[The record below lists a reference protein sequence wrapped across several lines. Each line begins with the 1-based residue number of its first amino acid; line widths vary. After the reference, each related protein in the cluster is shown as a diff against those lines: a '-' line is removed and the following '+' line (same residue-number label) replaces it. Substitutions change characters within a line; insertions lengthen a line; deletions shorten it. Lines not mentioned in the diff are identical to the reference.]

1 MTAFHGLFI
10 GVDRYVSPLINELGG
25 AVRDAEALHA
35 LFADNLGADNAAL
48 LTDDLV
54 TRQALIAQFKD
65 RLARVA
71 PEDFVVITYA
81 GHGSDDFFLL
91 PHDADPDD
99 LPSTALALDELVDLF
114 REVPAKNVLL
124 VLDCCFSGGA
134 GARVFHHSPTTRSL
148 QSAEEKLLRIAND
161 GRVILT
167 AADSSQEA
175 IEDPVSGHGVL
186 TGYLLEALRGPPEI
200 VDGNNI
206 SMFRL
211 LQFVVERVSS
221 RAKDFAH
228 EQRACVRGS
237 FNGDVT
243 LPVLVPGALFA
254 SRFPEHAHQ
263 PVGEDVRDL
272 VACGVPEYLVEA
284 LAVQIPT
291 LNELQR
297 DAINKCGILRGRHV
311 VVVAPTSSGKTLV
324 GEIAAL
330 RAVEMRKRTLVL
342 LPLRALV
349 NDKYRELIDRYGAL
363 GLRVVRATGEISDEV
378 PRLLSGRYNIAL
390 MTYETAA
397 AVMIRHPHV
406 LRSAGVIVVDE
417 AQMLADQ
424 GRGANLEL
432 ALTLIKSRRRFG
444 VEPQLILLSAVIGE
458 TRGLEQWL
466 TAGLLRSDARPVPLR
481 EGILTSTGQFRFK
494 GADGAEGREPV
505 VSVYGVSRAKDLL
518 VPTIRKLL
526 DGGESVII
534 FRDTKGATRGVARYL
549 AEELGRAPASNAL
562 GALPDGDQSASS
574 QLLRETLRHGVAF
587 HNANLD
593 REERL
598 VIENA
603 FRGGKELRVLVAT
616 TTLAMGVN
624 TPASTVLIVGLTHPG
639 DTPYSVAEYKNMVGR
654 AGRLGFSTDGK
665 AMIVCTSPLEEHEA
679 WSHYVSRDPEP
690 LASRFL
696 DEDPLL
702 LVLRVLAIAEAS
714 KLPALTEGDVLDFIQ
729 NSFGMHQHRARAILG
744 RSPSEESV
752 RAAITRLADAGLVD
766 LVDGSVR
773 LTELGRVAGE
783 LGAKVETV
791 VRAAHLVRQCGA
803 AILSAAA
810 VVATVQTFVELDEQW
825 IPANSKS
832 VKEKA
837 RWLGEVRGA
846 ALPLALQSS
855 LANIEASLQ
864 RCKRFVAAMRWLD
877 GVEMD
882 AIERELMQ
890 HHREEDAAGAI
901 RSVAERTRD
910 FVPVLG
916 RVVQALGIADLEN
929 SSLFDD
935 IRIRLELGLP
945 QGAVALA
952 RLVGN
957 RITRAD
963 YLRVLRARMADEQAI
978 AACDDQR
985 LAVVLGDA
993 AKASILRSALATPQ
1007 ER

>member
-1 MTAFHGLFI
+1 MTTFHGLFI

-48 LTDDLV
+48 LTDELV
-54 TRQALIAQFKD
+54 TRPALISQFKD
-65 RLARVA
+65 RLSRVA
-71 PEDFVVITYA
+71 PDDFVVITYA

-91 PHDADPDD
+91 PHDTDPDD
-99 LPSTALALDELVDLF
+99 VPNTALALDELVDLF
-114 REVPAKNVLL
+114 REIPAKNVLL

-134 GARVFHHSPTTRSL
+134 GARVFHRSPTTRSM

-186 TGYLLEALRGPPEI
+186 TGYLLEALRGAPEI

-272 VACGVPEYLVEA
+272 VGCGVPEYLVEA
-284 LAVQIPT
+284 LAAQIPT

-330 RAVEMRKRTLVL
+330 RAIESRKRTLVL

-349 NDKYRELIDRYGAL
+349 NDKHRELLDRYGSL
-363 GLRVVRATGEISDEV
+363 GIRVVRATGEISDEV
-378 PRLLSGRYNIAL
+378 PSLLTGRYNIAL

-397 AVMIRHPHV
+397 AVMIRYPHV
-406 LRSAGVIVVDE
+406 LRAAGVVVVDE

-432 ALTLIKSRRRFG
+432 ALTLIKSRRRMG
-444 VEPQLILLSAVIGE
+444 IEPQLVLLSAVIGE

-466 TAGLLRSDARPVPLR
+466 AAGLLRSETRPVPLR
-481 EGILTSTGQFRFK
+481 EGVLAPNGHFRFRR
-494 GADGAEGREPV
+494 GDGTEGRENV
-505 VSVYGVSRAKDLL
+505 VTVHGVSRAKDLL

-526 DGGESVII
+526 NDGESVIV
-534 FRDTKGATRGVARYL
+534 FRDTKGATRGVAKYL
-549 AEELGRAPASNAL
+549 ADELGQPSAATAL
-562 GALPDGDQSASS
+562 AELPDGDQSASS
-574 QLLRETLRHGVAF
+574 QLLRETLRRGVAF

-593 REERL
+593 RQERL

-603 FRGGKELRVLVAT
+603 FRQGKELRVLVAT

-624 TPASTVLIVGLTHPG
+624 TPASTVLIVGLNHPG

-654 AGRLGFSTDGK
+654 AGRLGFTAEGK
-665 AMIVCTSPLEEHEA
+665 SMIVCTSAAEEHEA
-679 WSHYVSRDPEP
+679 WSHYVTRAPEP

-714 KLPALTEGDVLDFIQ
+714 KLPALSEGEVLDFIQ
-729 NSFGMHQHRARAILG
+729 KCFGMHQHRARSILG
-744 RSPSEESV
+744 RSPSEDSI
-752 RAAITRLADAGLVD
+752 RGAIARLASAGLVET
-766 LVDGSVR
+766 VEGGVR

-791 VRAAHLVRQCGA
+791 VRAAQLVRQCGA
-803 AILSAAA
+803 SILDAAA
-810 VVATVQTFVELDEQW
+810 IVATVQTFVELEEQW

-846 ALPLALQSS
+846 RLPGAIQSS
-855 LANIEASLQ
+855 LTNHEASLQ
-864 RCKRFVAAMRWLD
+864 RCKRFVAAMRWIE

-882 AIERELMQ
+882 AIERELLQ
-890 HHREEDAAGAI
+890 HHREDDAAGAI

-916 RVVQALGIADLEN
+916 RIVQALGIADLEE
-929 SSLFDD
+929 SALFDD
-935 IRIRLELGLP
+935 LRIRLELGLP
-945 QGAVALA
+945 EGAVDLA
-952 RLVGN
+952 RFLGN
-957 RITRAD
+957 RCTRAD
-963 YLRVLRARMADEQAI
+963 YLRLLRAGLRTEDAI
-978 AACDDQR
+978 AACTDE
-985 LAVVLGDA
+985 VLIATLVDP
-993 AKASILRSALATPQ
+993 AKVSTVRSALAAQ
-1007 ER
+1007 